1 MDFAAREGLGDLLRR
16 RRSLRGLTQQQLAD
30 LCGTSQKRI
39 SLIENGHVAPRL
51 PMLRRL
57 AAALDL
63 SELDRSRMLQGGG
76 SGQRSREA
84 LGRLAASVSAL
95 PCVVLDE
102 EDRILAM
109 NQGFETALRVLVG
122 RSRVAGTRG
131 EFTGQS
137 LERLS
142 LSPEGLLPAL
152 ADPGQVARHYATR
165 RERRSTGG
173 PALQPANGFRD
184 AGNGMDRWLAGMVG
198 PHRESFLLD
207 GERIDVEV
215 SVMPLASPSDG
226 GIRCEIY
233 HAASVEAD
241 RLFERLG
248 LLQASEATDLHR

>member
-1 MDFAAREGLGDLLRR
+1 MDPPAREDLGALLRR
-16 RRSLRGLTQQQLAD
+16 RRIGLGLSQQQLAD
-30 LCGTSQKRI
+30 RCATSQKRI

-57 AAALDL
+57 AAALEL
-63 SELDRSRMLQGGG
+63 STLDRSRMLEGGECG
-76 SGQRSREA
+76 PRSREA
-84 LGRLAASVSAL
+84 LSRLAASLSAL
-95 PCVVLDE
+95 PCAVLDE
-102 EDRILAM
+102 EDRILAT

-122 RSRVAGTRG
+122 RGRVAGTRG

-152 ADPGQVARHYATR
+152 ADPGQVARHYAAR
-165 RERRSTGG
+165 RERCSTGV
-173 PALQPANGFRD
+173 PALQPASGFRD
-184 AGNGMDRWLAGMVG
+184 ASNGMDRWLAGMVG

-215 SVMPLASPSDG
+215 SVMPLAAPSDG

-233 HAASVEAD
+233 HAASVEAE